1 MADERV
7 VIKIEVK
14 SDDKD
19 IDRTRRK
26 LERLA
31 GARDRDRKSE
41 GLASRGRSTKL
52 KKELADEASKFN
64 NVSRLYKKRFDSYDK
79 MIRNTGMG
87 MMKFLAMTAKAVSV
101 SMAAMGAAMVGIH
114 VAFAAGQLIM

>member
-14 SDDKD
+14 SDDRD

-31 GARDRDRKSE
+31 GARDRDRKSKSKSD
-41 GLASRGRSTKL
+41 GLASRERVTNQWKAFRVSIKRVLMVMTK
-52 KKELADEASKFN
+52 
-64 NVSRLYKKRFDSYDK
+64 
-79 MIRNTGMG
+79 
-87 MMKFLAMTAKAVSV
+87 
-101 SMAAMGAAMVGIH
+101 
-114 VAFAAGQLIM
+114 

>member
-14 SDDKD
+14 SDDRD

-31 GARDRDRKSE
+31 GARDKDRKAKSKSD
-41 GLASRGRSTKL
+41 GLASRGQRTQEKL
-52 KKELADEASKFN
+52 A
-64 NVSRLYKKRFDSYDK
+64 R
-79 MIRNTGMG
+79 TG
-87 MMKFLAMTAKAVSV
+87 AKTHE
-101 SMAAMGAAMVGIH
+101 H
-114 VAFAAGQLIM
+114 VLR